1 MSDRKTLKFDEY
13 DQAVIHA
20 VLNNIKNY
28 HVVGNKKLGW
38 LLMRGNKPI
47 KNG

>member
-1 MSDRKTLKFDEY
+1 MSNRKTLKFDEY

-20 VLNNIKNY
+20 VLNDIKSY
-28 HVVGNKKLGW
+28 RVVGSKKLGW
-38 LLMRGNKPI
+38 LLMKGNKFI